1 MALSVSQMIL
11 LACWGLFAIVW
22 VGGRIYNL
30 YRGPRTRQRL
40 FWSPYWIL
48 GLLLVLL
55 ITRIGLLR
63 TPSPLKVWVLPPW
76 AQALGIVVLIL
87 STLFTLWARFT
98 LGTMWSSLPEAKIGH
113 ELRTDGPYAITRH
126 PIYTG
131 ILGMLIGS
139 LLAAGIG
146 FWFVVA
152 VPFVVVVLVKIP
164 AEERLMLETF
174 GDQYRQYRQ
183 RVPQI
188 IPGLRYLKRGPGGAA
203 PR

>member
-1 MALSVSQMIL
+1 MRASEVIL
-11 LACWGLFAIVW
+11 LACWGVFALVW
-22 VGGRIYNL
+22 IGGRIYNM
-30 YRGPRTRQRL
+30 YRGPRTRHRL
-40 FWSPYWIL
+40 FWSPFWIL

-55 ITRIGLLR
+55 ISRIGLLR
-63 TPSPLKVWVLPPW
+63 TLSPLKVWVLPPW
-76 AQALGIVVLIL
+76 AQTLGIVVLIL

-98 LGTMWSSLPEAKIGH
+98 LGTMWSSLPEAKVGH

-146 FWFVVA
+146 YWFVVA

-164 AEERLMLETF
+164 AEERLMIETF
-174 GDQYRQYRQ
+174 GDHYRQYRQ

-188 IPGLRYLKRGPGGAA
+188 IPGLQHLKRGPGAAA